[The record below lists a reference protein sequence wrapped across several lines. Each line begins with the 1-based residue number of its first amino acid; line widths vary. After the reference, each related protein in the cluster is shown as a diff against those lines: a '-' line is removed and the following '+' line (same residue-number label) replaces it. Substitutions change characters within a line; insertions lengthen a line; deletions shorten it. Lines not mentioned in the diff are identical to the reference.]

1 MRPLFAFLLA
11 LTALHAELSPDHY
24 RRLQAEAPESLVL
37 LIGKVDTQ
45 SGLAPDGL
53 SIDVTVT
60 AQVKQVLRSRSGLK
74 PGANVTIRYQVLLP
88 ATPLPGPSQPPV
100 LGKGET
106 KPAFLKPGEGTA
118 LTLAAGGKSFE
129 KL

>member
-1 MRPLFAFLLA
+1 MRPVLLLILA
-11 LTALHAELSPDHY
+11 LTTLHAELSPDHY

-45 SGLAPDGL
+45 SGLAPEGL
-53 SIDVTVT
+53 AIDVTVT

-74 PGANVTIRYQVLLP
+74 PGATITIRYQVLLP

-100 LGKGET
+100 VGKGET
-106 KPAFLKPGEGTA
+106 KPAFLKPGDGSA

-129 KL
+129 QL